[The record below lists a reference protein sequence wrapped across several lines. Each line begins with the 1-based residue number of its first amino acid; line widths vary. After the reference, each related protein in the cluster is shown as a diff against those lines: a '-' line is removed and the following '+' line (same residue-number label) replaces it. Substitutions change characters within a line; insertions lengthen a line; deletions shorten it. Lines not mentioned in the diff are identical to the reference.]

1 MKMRWIFQIHLQC
14 GTSRHLRLDHG
25 RQSLSPITFNFVCL
39 FVADFVLTY
48 EEDMEL
54 VERKS
59 LSDGRKKPKKID
71 KKSMT
76 QQQKV
81 EAWRQKFLN
90 NLRKA
95 GLEMEEVTSR
105 LPARLSVC
113 VLWYILNHLSGGSRI
128 TQRGFR
134 KPIILVVFLQKLHKN
149 KK

>member
-1 MKMRWIFQIHLQC
+1 
-14 GTSRHLRLDHG
+14 
-25 RQSLSPITFNFVCL
+25 
-39 FVADFVLTY
+39 
-48 EEDMEL
+48 MEL

-95 GLEMEEVTSR
+95 GLEMEEVTSP
-105 LPARLSVC
+105 LSLCLCSALISVGTLNNLSVFC
-113 VLWYILNHLSGGSRI
+113 IFVSPQAQWRI
-128 TQRGFR
+128 
-134 KPIILVVFLQKLHKN
+134 
-149 KK
+149 